1 MNSDNRSPVSVSI
14 EDIGGIDTATLSLSD
29 SVTIFTGENATN
41 RTSALQAIMAA
52 LGSNE
57 ASLKGDADEGSVQLD
72 IGDATYTR
80 HLRRDGDQVRYEGDP
95 YLDDPTVADLFAF
108 VLESNPARQ
117 AVRRGDDLREI
128 MMRPIDTD
136 QIESDIEQCQRDR
149 DDIETQLERLDEL
162 EAEASSLREQRDNK
176 QSTLEDVEA
185 ELDAIESQIDQHDAD
200 VADEQTLKSEREE
213 TYAQLREAQSA
224 LDSLTYDLETEQ
236 QTLETLKQTRDDVT
250 AALDDVSNAVQ
261 DDTERQQRI
270 EDLRERKT
278 SLTRRLTDLNSII
291 EFNEEMLDERP
302 EQVLQQT
309 HDRQQNQ
316 ATLTAQLSE
325 ETTTCWTCGSDV
337 STAAIH
343 NTVDDLKALRQDI
356 VAEQNDVTSTLDEL
370 VTQQNKIEDK
380 KREREELTDR
390 LESTNDEIKATQ
402 ETIEKL
408 ETQIEAKE
416 AAIAELEDEV
426 ESLETDTDDT
436 IIHLHQ
442 DATEKEVRIERLG
455 DEINELT
462 ETIATHEAT
471 IATRPELVEERN
483 TLSERL
489 QDLRNRVDRIE
500 ADAVTAFNDRME
512 TVLELLNYDNLDRI
526 WIERKETDVREGRRK
541 TTQSTFDMHVV
552 RTTADGAAYED
563 TLAHLSESE
572 REVTGLVFALAGY
585 LVHDVGDIVPF
596 VLLDSLEA
604 IDRDRIAK
612 LINHFEADTTH
623 LVAALLTEDA
633 AGLPDEYQYIESVT

>member
-1 MNSDNRSPVSVSI
+1 MEAKNNKVALSI
-14 EDIGGIDTATLSLSD
+14 KNVGGIDEAELSLMNGA
-29 SVTIFTGENATN
+29 TILTGENATN

-52 LGSNE
+52 LGSNK

-80 HLRRDGDQVRYEGDP
+80 YLRRDGDQVRYEGDP
-95 YLDDPTVADLFAF
+95 YLDDPTIADLFAF

-149 DDIETQLERLDEL
+149 NDIETQLERLDEL
-162 EAEASSLREQRDNK
+162 EAEASSLKEQRDNK
-176 QSTLEDVEA
+176 QSTLEDVQA

-236 QTLETLKQTRDDVT
+236 QTLETLMQTRDDVT

-343 NTVDDLKALRQDI
+343 DTVEDLKALRQDI

-402 ETIEKL
+402 ETIGKL

-442 DATEKEVRIERLG
+442 DATKKEVRIERLE

-489 QDLRNRVDRIE
+489 QDLRNRVDQIE

-512 TVLELLNYDNLDRI
+512 TVLALLGYENLDRI
-526 WIERKETDVREGRRK
+526 WIERKETEVRKGRRK
-541 TTQSTFDMHVV
+541 TSQSMFDMHVV

-572 REVTGLVFALAGY
+572 REVTGLIFALAGY
-585 LVHDVGDIVPF
+585 LVHDVGNRVPF
-596 VLLDSLEA
+596 MLLDSLEA

-612 LINHFEADTTH
+612 LINHFEAETEYLIT
-623 LVAALLTEDA
+623 ALLTEDA
-633 AGLPDEYQYIESVT
+633 AGLPDEYQYIESVA